1 MSISRRVGD
10 WPTRMV
16 IPEGS
21 VTKRLILVVED
32 SAEVSEI
39 LEDALREE
47 GFAVRTARNGTVA
60 LDLARTMNPDLITLD
75 LGLPG
80 TSGWDVVQAL
90 RAEPSTRSIPI
101 VAVSAHGYDLE
112 PDFAA
117 QVTRVI
123 PKPFYLSDVVAA
135 VTEALDASR

>member
-1 MSISRRVGD
+1 
-10 WPTRMV
+10 MV

-32 SAEVSEI
+32 SAAVSEV
-39 LEDALREE
+39 LEDALQEE
-47 GFAVRTARNGTVA
+47 GFVVRTARDGTVA
-60 LDLARTMNPDLITLD
+60 LELARAMNPDLITLD

-90 RAEPSTRSIPI
+90 RAEPTTRSIPI

-117 QVTRVI
+117 QVTCVI
-123 PKPFYLSDVVAA
+123 PKPFYLSEVVAA
-135 VTEALDASR
+135 VTEALAPQVRGPRTIEVP